1 MIFSN
6 NHSVISNK
14 LYQENRWITLP
25 ETKINYKSVRSDTGL
40 SSPSSGSS
48 SSSSWSDHWV
58 SRTRL
63 LAALLTN
70 CEKKARTELALGSQH
85 WLSHSHRVVWS
96 TVCLDHV
103 LISLSSLFPRSIF
116 VTSAS
121 VFNSA
126 VVTVD
131 TGPGPPPHPGW
142 HLRSNC
148 RLFVSALVSNI
159 HYCDCFEQRFN
170 VCNDE
175 PLPPGSRVSFVFL
188 MSLAPL

>member
-103 LISLSSLFPRSIF
+103 LISLS
-116 VTSAS
+116 
-121 VFNSA
+121 
-126 VVTVD
+126 
-131 TGPGPPPHPGW
+131 
-142 HLRSNC
+142 HLS
-148 RLFVSALVSNI
+148 
-159 HYCDCFEQRFN
+159 
-170 VCNDE
+170 
-175 PLPPGSRVSFVFL
+175 
-188 MSLAPL
+188 SLAPYSSHRPQFLTRLWWQWTQARGPRLTRGDICGPTVDFLYPLSLATSIIVIVLSRDSMCVMMSHFPPAPEYHLYF